1 MQTVMTYSQIF
12 SSVTETTEIYKV
24 TKQGR
29 TYSLAGGAG
38 DVSDL
43 GPSGLIVLVAV
54 LTSIVLVTVVLVVDG
69 VVGRESHIVV

>member
-1 MQTVMTYSQIF
+1 M
-12 SSVTETTEIYKV
+12 
-24 TKQGR
+24 
-29 TYSLAGGAG
+29 YSLAGGAG